1 MSTKSNAITSTAGV
15 IASPQAPL
23 ISTFI
28 AVILGASL
36 IEFNEFLF
44 PPKIT
49 SLNFWALITIYYGA
63 IAVWFGITT
72 MSRYRPYTDTFM
84 ARTWVT
90 FGIFHLASYLG
101 IMYFATRLT
110 DSLFAYLWCWVA
122 LYIFTWLS
130 ILFRKLDLHLPEPL
144 GWCGIHGLLALV
156 IATIYSIW
164 EFFSH
169 PVPDTA
175 NWIFVFV
182 AFAIFVSYRQSVRMR
197 HVWEPKPNDQQ

>member
-1 MSTKSNAITSTAGV
+1 MSTESNANTSTAGV

-36 IEFNEFLF
+36 IEFNELLF
-44 PPKIT
+44 PPMLT
-49 SLNFWALITIYYGA
+49 SLNFWALIIVYYGA
-63 IAVWFGITT
+63 VSTWFGITT
-72 MSRYRPYTDTFM
+72 MSRYRTYTDTIM

-90 FGIFHLASYLG
+90 FGILHLTSYIAL
-101 IMYFATRLT
+101 MYFATRLT
-110 DSLFAYLWCWVA
+110 DSLFAYLWCWVF
-122 LYIFTWLS
+122 LFIVTWLS
-130 ILFRKLDLHLPEPL
+130 ILFRKMDLHLPEPL

-164 EFFSH
+164 ELFSH

-182 AFAIFVSYRQSVRMR
+182 AFAIFMSYRQSVRMR
-197 HVWEPKPNDQQ
+197 HAWEPKPTDQQ

>member
-1 MSTKSNAITSTAGV
+1 MSTKVETSAVPQTLLNSPLMTFFTLFAAVV
-15 IASPQAPL
+15 IGS
-23 ISTFI
+23 
-28 AVILGASL
+28 SL
-36 IEFNEFLF
+36 LEFNELLF

-49 SLNFWALITIYYGA
+49 SLNFWALIMAYYGA
-63 IAVWFGITT
+63 IATWFGITT

-130 ILFRKLDLHLPEPL
+130 ILFRKLDLHLSEPL
-144 GWCGIHGLLALV
+144 GWCGIHGLLAL
-156 IATIYSIW
+156 ATATTYSILTL
-164 EFFSH
+164 FFQ
-169 PVPDTA
+169 PIPDAA
-175 NWIFVFV
+175 NWVFVFV
-182 AFAIFVSYRQSVRMR
+182 AFAIIVSYRQSVRMR
-197 HVWEPKPNDQQ
+197 HAWEPAPSDQN